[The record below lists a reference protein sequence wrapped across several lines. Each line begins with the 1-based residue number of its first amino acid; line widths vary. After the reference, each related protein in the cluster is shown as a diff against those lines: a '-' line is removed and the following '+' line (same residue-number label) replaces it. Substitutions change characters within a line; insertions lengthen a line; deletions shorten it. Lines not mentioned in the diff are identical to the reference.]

1 MKRGIKTIIAGV
13 VLFVLGAFVIPLL
26 YAVFVVLP
34 LLLGSSNEIQFKIPG
49 TTQATVEKPG
59 RYYIWNDYRT
69 FYQGK
74 NYDRSERIPDGVEI
88 RIHDSKG
95 GQLEFVGST
104 AISSTASSSS
114 KNSIGYVDI
123 GSPGKVSIEVSGGN
137 EERIFSFAQSGI
149 LRMAGSFLGAF
160 GLSMLVAIAG
170 FGITIWGIVKLVSGD
185 KKG

>member
-26 YAVFVVLP
+26 CGFLVVLP
-34 LLLGSSNEIQFKIPG
+34 LFLGSSNEVQFKIPG
-49 TTQATVEKPG
+49 TAEATVEKPG
-59 RYYIWNDYRT
+59 RYYVWNDYRT

-95 GQLEFVGST
+95 GLLEFVGST
-104 AISSTASSSS
+104 AISSTAGSSS

-123 GSPGKVSIEVSGGN
+123 ERPGKVSIEVSGGN
-137 EERIFSFAQSGI
+137 EERVFSFAQSGI
-149 LRMAGSFLGAF
+149 LKLFGSILGAF

-170 FGITIWGIVKLVSGD
+170 FGITIWGIVKMVKAE